1 MGGRILLGRIGCRGA
16 VAGMLW
22 RRGAARGM
30 CCYGRNGPQ
39 DVGSLLFEKPSIA

>member
-1 MGGRILLGRIGCRGA
+1 MGGRILLGRTGCRGA
-16 VAGMLW
+16 VAGMPS

-39 DVGSLLFEKPSIA
+39 DVASLVFENSTIA